1 MEKWK
6 KKAIMVEGEF
16 KTLNEEM
23 KTLKEEYSRLQKQAD
38 DYKKVS

>member
-6 KKAIMVEGEF
+6 KKAMMVEGEF

-23 KTLKEEYSRLQKQAD
+23 KEEYSCLKKQAD
-38 DYKKVS
+38 DYKKS